1 MSDRCVVCVLV
12 RVRACVGG
20 WVCLRVCC
28 VLCLC
33 VLCAL
38 SVCVCVCV
46 VACCLLRVCTKSQ
59 SVDS

>member
-1 MSDRCVVCVLV
+1 MLRRSAMSDRCVVCVLV

-28 VLCLC
+28 VC
-33 VLCAL
+33 VC
-38 SVCVCVCV
+38 VCCVCVCV